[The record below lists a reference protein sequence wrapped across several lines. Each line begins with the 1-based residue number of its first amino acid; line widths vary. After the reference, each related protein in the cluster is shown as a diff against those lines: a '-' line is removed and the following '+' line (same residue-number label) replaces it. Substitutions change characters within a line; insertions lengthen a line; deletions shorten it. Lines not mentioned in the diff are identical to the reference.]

1 MAQPPPSTHVR
12 SRSFAASER
21 GPGMLGLLRD
31 ALSTESGRRY
41 YFCTS
46 EHPPGGTG
54 TAKRTSEQ
62 ENTLFGRMV
71 NLSDHLLGG
80 CLCGSRA
87 RLSREPEIRE
97 EERRNLVKNIDEI
110 SYFFRPIGY

>member
-54 TAKRTSEQ
+54 TAKRTSAQ
-62 ENTLFGRMV
+62 ENPLFGRMV
-71 NLSDHLLGG
+71 NAQLERP
-80 CLCGSRA
+80 SRIWSSA
-87 RLSREPEIRE
+87 RRMVMRVTGEDFAGTRKSV
-97 EERRNLVKNIDEI
+97 RRKNSAKNVIMT
-110 SYFFRPIGY
+110 PI